1 MIKKEEAR
9 FKGDNDN
16 TGLYYSDGKM
26 TFCNTLNNHTP
37 SHYRAEVD
45 TIDYIHM
52 HRGLTGT
59 EEFCIGN
66 ILKYATRYGK
76 KDEKIKEIEKI
87 IVYAN
92 RLKEKLE
99 NE

>member
-1 MIKKEEAR
+1 
-9 FKGDNDN
+9 
-16 TGLYYSDGKM
+16 M
-26 TFCNTLNNHTP
+26 TTP
-37 SHYRAEVD
+37 KHYQAQTD

-52 HRGLTGT
+52 HRGLTGA

-76 KDEKIKEIEKI
+76 KDEKVKEIEKI

-92 RLKEKLE
+92 RLKEIVE
-99 NE
+99 NERD

>member
-1 MIKKEEAR
+1 
-9 FKGDNDN
+9 
-16 TGLYYSDGKM
+16 M
-26 TFCNTLNNHTP
+26 TTP
-37 SHYRAEVD
+37 KHYQAPTD

-52 HRGLTGT
+52 HRGLTGV

-92 RLKEKLE
+92 RLKEIVEDE
-99 NE
+99 NK

>member
-1 MIKKEEAR
+1 MNFKEER
-9 FKGDNDN
+9 LTIKDDKSIK
-16 TGLYYSDGKM
+16 LKM
-26 TFCNTLNNHTP
+26 NKP
-37 SHYRAEVD
+37 KHYQAEVD
-45 TIDYIHM
+45 TIEYIHM
-52 HRGLTGT
+52 HRGLTGV

-92 RLKEKLE
+92 RLKEIVE
-99 NE
+99 NENK

>member
-1 MIKKEEAR
+1 MRCRYSVKEER
-9 FKGDNDN
+9 LTVTDEKSIK
-16 TGLYYSDGKM
+16 LKM
-26 TFCNTLNNHTP
+26 TTP
-37 SHYRAEVD
+37 KHYDAEVD

-76 KDEKIKEIEKI
+76 KDEKIKEVEKI

>member
-1 MIKKEEAR
+1 MTKYKINT
-9 FKGDNDN
+9 DNFNIEDE
-16 TGLYYSDGKM
+16 TM
-26 TFCNTLNNHTP
+26 TISVLTP
-37 SHYRAEVD
+37 KHYQAEVD
-45 TIDYIHM
+45 TIEYIHM

-76 KDEKIKEIEKI
+76 KDEKVKEVEKI

-99 NE
+99 ND